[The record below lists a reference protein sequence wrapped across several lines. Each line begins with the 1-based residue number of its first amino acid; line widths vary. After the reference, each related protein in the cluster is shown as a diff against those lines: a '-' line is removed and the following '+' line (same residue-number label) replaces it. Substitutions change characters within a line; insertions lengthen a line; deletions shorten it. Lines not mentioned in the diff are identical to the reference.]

1 MVGNLTH
8 YSGTRRSS
16 RHLSVCVGKRH
27 IGTTGPTFRK
37 RALDIVTDTLAAA
50 LGSSYRIERELGQG
64 GMATVYLAYDL
75 KHERKVAV
83 KVLRPDLAAVIGA
96 ARFLREI
103 KTIATLQHPHILGL
117 IDSGEVDGTAYY
129 VMPFVDGESLRDRL
143 RREKQLPIADAV
155 QIATEVASALDYA
168 HRHGVIHRDIKP
180 ENILLHDGSALVADF
195 GIALAA
201 SKGGGARMTETGMSL
216 GTPHYM
222 APEQAMGDRD
232 ITARVDVY
240 ALGATTYEML
250 VGDPPFTG
258 STAQAIVAKVMT
270 ERPRPIYPQRDTVP
284 PAVEQAVLTALEKL
298 PADRF
303 ATAAQFADALHVTAA
318 TANARRTGAPQSGAG
333 ARRTPLGAR
342 LRDPMVLALGM
353 VAIAAIVV
361 AAWERRPPPS
371 VTPAVVRFTIPASPS
386 ARNNVLGFNTLN
398 VSPDGRTLLYAA
410 QSSGRHEQLVLRSLD
425 DVVPRPLPGTEDA
438 GQPSF
443 SPDGRWIVF
452 VRGNQLYKV
461 SVDGGNPQVLSN
473 APGSFAGASWS
484 TTGVI
489 VVSGNR
495 TLYEIPESGGALRE
509 FGARVPGQGFT
520 VAPFVVDSARCIL
533 YASQATATPTS
544 SKIAIA
550 SLTTGDAM
558 VLDLPGIQPLGLID
572 NKLVYATVAGTIM
585 VVPIDLA
592 KRRVLGAPVQLLDN
606 LVVNNSTGL
615 ARGAFAH
622 GTLIYQTG
630 TQLSQLVI
638 VGRGDTTR
646 TVLADRRDYSFPRLS
661 PDGRR
666 IAVTIG
672 AGDRRDVWLD
682 DIASGTL
689 TRLTSDGSTNERP
702 EWTPDG
708 TRVLYRSDRGART
721 GIYSRPADLSAE
733 PTQLNLG
740 GHFDVYEAVMS
751 PDSRYVAFQLD
762 TLGADI
768 YYQAVSGDSTP
779 HPISTNP
786 AAVEIMPRIS
796 PNGQWIAFTTDES
809 GRNEVVVQ
817 PFPGPG
823 GRVQVSVD
831 GGTEPVWSRDGRRLF
846 YRGDGLL
853 MAAAISPGPAF
864 AVVRRDT
871 VLTDTYMFAGNPHAN
886 YDVMPDGNHF
896 LFLLGADSG
905 ELVVVSNWDA
915 VARSRLKAAP

>member
-1 MVGNLTH
+1 
-8 YSGTRRSS
+8 
-16 RHLSVCVGKRH
+16 
-27 IGTTGPTFRK
+27 
-37 RALDIVTDTLAAA
+37 VTDALAAA
-50 LGSSYRIERELGQG
+50 LGSSYRIEHELGQG

-83 KVLRPDLAAVIGA
+83 KVLRPELAAVIGA

-129 VMPFVDGESLRDRL
+129 VMPYVEGESLRDRL

-201 SKGGGARMTETGMSL
+201 SKSGGARMTETGMSL

-270 ERPRPIYPQRDTVP
+270 ERPRPLYPQRDTVP
-284 PAVEQAVLTALEKL
+284 PAVEHAVLTALEKL

-303 ATAAQFADALHVTAA
+303 ATAAQFADALHA
-318 TANARRTGAPQSGAG
+318 TGATVSAGRTGDTRRGAG
-333 ARRTPLGAR
+333 AARVPLGAR
-342 LRDPMVLALGM
+342 LRDPVLWAAGA
-353 VAIAAIVV
+353 VAIAAVAL
-361 AAWERRPPPS
+361 AAWERRTPPS
-371 VTPAVVRFTIPASPS
+371 DSAPVVRFTIPASPS
-386 ARNNVLGFNTLN
+386 ARTNVLGFNLLN
-398 VSPDGRTLLYAA
+398 VSPDGRTLVYAGQGA
-410 QSSGRHEQLVLRSLD
+410 NRHEVLLVRSLD
-425 DVVPRPLPGTEDA
+425 DEVPRPLPGTEDA

-452 VRGNQLYKV
+452 VRGNELYKV
-461 SVDGGNPQVLSN
+461 SVDGGTPQVLSN
-473 APGSFAGASWS
+473 APGSFAGVSWS

-495 TLYEIPESGGALRE
+495 SLYEIPAGGGALRE
-509 FGARVPGQGFT
+509 FGSRVRGQGFT
-520 VAPFVVDSARCIL
+520 VAPFVVDSMRCIIF
-533 YASQATATPTS
+533 ARQATASPAS
-544 SKIAIA
+544 SRIAIA
-550 SLTTGDAM
+550 SLATGDAT
-558 VLDLPGIQPLGLID
+558 VLDLAGIQPLGLID
-572 NKLVYATVAGTIM
+572 NNLVYATIVGTIM
-585 VVPIDLA
+585 AVPIDLA
-592 KRRVLGAPVQLLDN
+592 KRRVLGTPVQLLDN
-606 LVVNNSTGL
+606 VVVNNSTGL
-615 ARGAFAH
+615 ARAAFAH

-630 TQLSQLVI
+630 TRLSRLVM
-638 VGRGDTTR
+638 VGPGDTTR
-646 TVLADRRDYSFPRLS
+646 TLLADLKDYSFPRLS

-666 IAVTIG
+666 IALTIG

-682 DIASGTL
+682 DLSSGTL
-689 TRLTSDGSTNERP
+689 TRLTEDGSTNERP

-721 GIYSRPADLSAE
+721 GIYSRPADLSA
-733 PTQLNLG
+733 PATQLDLG

-751 PDSRYVAFQLD
+751 PDSRYIAFQLD

-768 YYQAVSGDSTP
+768 YYQAVSGDSTS
-779 HPISTNP
+779 HPIATNP
-786 AAVEIMPRIS
+786 QAIEIMPRIS
-796 PNGQWIAFTTDES
+796 PNGKWIAFTTDES

-823 GRVQVSVD
+823 GRVQVSVN
-831 GGTEPVWSRDGRRLF
+831 GGIEPVWSRDGRRLF

-853 MAAAISPGPAF
+853 LAATISPGPAF

-886 YDVMPDGNHF
+886 YDVMPDGTHF
-896 LFLLGADSG
+896 IFLQGVDAG
-905 ELVVVSNWDA
+905 ELVVVSNWGA
-915 VARSRLKAAP
+915 VVRARLKSAP